1 VGRVETAQA
10 ITLSGFEKCRRRALF
25 IDKRRMDFEDQV
37 RTVEWHFPFVHRIS
51 SRKSTKPLILASR
64 ICKALPD
71 D

>member
-1 VGRVETAQA
+1 
-10 ITLSGFEKCRRRALF
+10 
-25 IDKRRMDFEDQV
+25 MDFEDQV